1 MPKAIS
7 PELLEFK
14 AELDLHRQAHP
25 PRARLPEHLW
35 QQAVALLARHSISA
49 VCRATNLHQE
59 GLRRQAL
66 RAGVI
71 AAAAPS
77 SAAPQFITLQ
87 PPAPKSPVTADA
99 PPTPLPT
106 AAFDAAATTA
116 PAYRL
121 ALERADG
128 SSLTLALPA
137 ADGAR
142 LEALCALF
150 LAPPQR

>member
-1 MPKAIS
+1 MPKAVS
-7 PELLEFK
+7 PELLAFK
-14 AELDLHRQAHP
+14 AELDLHRQSHP

-49 VCRATNLHQE
+49 VCRVTNLHQD

-71 AAAAPS
+71 AAAATTPS

-87 PPAPKSPVTADA
+87 MPDPQSPVTALA
-99 PPTPLPT
+99 PPTPPPN
-106 AAFDAAATTA
+106 APSDAAATAA
-116 PAYRL
+116 PAYL

-128 SSLTLALPA
+128 SRLTLCVPA
-137 ADGAR
+137 PDGAR
-142 LEALCALF
+142 IEALCALF
-150 LAPPQR
+150 LRS